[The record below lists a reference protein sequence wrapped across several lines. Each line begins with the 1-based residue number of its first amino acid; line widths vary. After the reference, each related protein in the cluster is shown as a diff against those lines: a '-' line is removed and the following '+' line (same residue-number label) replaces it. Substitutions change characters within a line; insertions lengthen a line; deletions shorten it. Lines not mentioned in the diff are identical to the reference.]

1 MSIFTMLRFQR
12 SITRPPGHLRYP
24 AVQRYIHDLS
34 MEMGEHIDTITA
46 TLSMFVE
53 VGEIDPP
60 SSCGTSILM
69 PHRRSYY
76 PVRAEARCLQSS

>member
-1 MSIFTMLRFQR
+1 MLKFQN

-53 VGEIDPP
+53 VGEIEPP
-60 SSCGTSILM
+60 LPC
-69 PHRRSYY
+69 
-76 PVRAEARCLQSS
+76 